1 MGEKAL
7 EPAIKFITKK
17 FPNIDTKVT
26 HYLSGMDMYGSTDVC
41 FFFFFFFFFVFCLF
55 VCCCCCCFWG
65 GGWRGIF
72 FLPFLYVTLFLKF
85 ISRLRTALF
94 KVCCD
99 SSYSYLWANK
109 VIVFHYMF
117 QLPPSQYLPL
127 HVHTFFTLSH
137 SLCHTK

>member
-1 MGEKAL
+1 MGPLTCA
-7 EPAIKFITKK
+7 
-17 FPNIDTKVT
+17 
-26 HYLSGMDMYGSTDVC
+26 
-41 FFFFFFFFFVFCLF
+41 FFFFSFFFLYFVCLF
-55 VCCCCCCFWG
+55 VVVVVVLGG